1 MNRYQMLSLIN
12 VPHDAIS
19 SQNPMSHV
27 ILILYFIIVVS
38 ACKLQPEA
46 TVKYQNVS
54 IEKGV
59 GNKIIDI
66 ILILMQFL
74 FIFYCKIHLW
84 GLFCHKDSLM
94 TLTYNNRIEFL
105 FFLVS

>member
-59 GNKIIDI
+59 GKKIIDI
-66 ILILMQFL
+66 ILILMQF
-74 FIFYCKIHLW
+74 FIYFL
-84 GLFCHKDSLM
+84 LQNSLM
-94 TLTYNNRIEFL
+94 GFILP
-105 FFLVS
+105 

>member
-12 VPHDAIS
+12 VSHDAIS

-46 TVKYQNVS
+46 TVKYQNDS

-59 GNKIIDI
+59 GKKIIDI
-66 ILILMQFL
+66 ILILMQF
-74 FIFYCKIHLW
+74 FY
-84 GLFCHKDSLM
+84 
-94 TLTYNNRIEFL
+94 L
-105 FFLVS
+105 FFIAKFTYGVYFAIKIL